1 LFDDFPLGMVFN
13 LSRLERIGIMRKVN
27 CIGAGLFMVQLMT
40 STPPA
45 TADKSKTARTD
56 SGVFE
61 LGEVV
66 VSKEGYP
73 EEGVSYFANPTY
85 R

>member
-1 LFDDFPLGMVFN
+1 MFDDFPFGVVFN
-13 LSRLERIGIMRKVN
+13 LSGLERIGIMRKVN

-61 LGEVV
+61 FGEVV

-73 EEGVSYFANPTY
+73 EEGVSYFANQTY

>member
-1 LFDDFPLGMVFN
+1 MFDDFPFGMVFN
-13 LSRLERIGIMRKVN
+13 LSGLERIGIMRKVN
-27 CIGAGLFMVQLMT
+27 CIAGLFMVPLMT

-61 LGEVV
+61 LGEIV

-73 EEGVSYFANPTY
+73 EEGVNYFANPTY